1 MFLLESPTGT
11 GKSLSLASAAW
22 AWLCYTEQH
31 QLEPPQQPPP
41 PHQQHPPPLS
51 LTDDWLTSW
60 TTPQQRQERDDQQAC
75 LAQARTARQALD
87 HALARLVRHCGH
99 EETAGNGH
107 GGGRH
112 DNDDDHDNDDR
123 HRHYHLSQRRTRR
136 ETLLQLAAVAAR
148 RQEQQQV
155 TNRYHRTNQD
165 STNKRKKRCSSTN
178 RFRPLDAQQN
188 YKNTK
193 TNSKEEEE
201 QQQDEEEDGCL
212 PDYHSDGEPCGHP
225 RDNDND
231 DNDKDHIENDR
242 IHRNEPGPIT
252 PTTAALLLQGSALD
266 GSLHYL
272 SHYGRWAPS
281 WRAVG
286 GVSPGSG
293 VRKIIYAART
303 HSQLSQFVSE
313 VRRVAQQWSSS
324 PSSSSSS
331 SLRVVALGGRQA
343 LCGHTAL
350 RKRYTTE
357 SRLNEACLDLQK
369 STTDS
374 CPLLSSREAV
384 SVLAL
389 HTLAQ
394 PTDIEEAAALGH
406 AAQACSYYASR
417 QAIPA
422 AHVVLLP
429 YSMLLSPETRAA
441 IGLSL
446 HEALVIVDEAHNLPE
461 ALRAVHASRLSL
473 PVMETALQQL
483 SNYVQRYA
491 DRLAGRNL
499 HYLGQLRKLLRTL
512 KTCLQ
517 QPPHQ
522 NARHQKLLHR
532 MVTAGELLVE
542 LKLDHINLFKLLRY
556 LKQSRLAQTLLGF
569 TNQDKASNEQVDE
582 HPDDEEGPEIL
593 SKHVSAMSIVQTFVE
608 KLTCTGKE
616 GKIVIDLPDESNSRC
631 SSPCF
636 RYVLLNPA
644 SFFENVL
651 QEAHALALVG
661 GTLRPFVHVATEL
674 LGQDEQL
681 LQDASAADAIIAQ
694 STSRSESF
702 CSPRLT
708 AFSCDH
714 VVDPSNV
721 LLQCWS
727 TGPTG
732 KTLDFRHQSRTQAAV
747 CDELGRTLVQICAI
761 VPNGLV
767 IFLPSYKYETFLIDH
782 WKKSGIWDQL
792 RRTKALHREPKK
804 SSIDMALQAYAR
816 DAQQQSGALLFAVI
830 GGKLS
835 EGINFANEMA
845 RCVVI
850 VGLPYPDIT
859 CPELKEKMQCMDNAA
874 ATCRSTLGSS
884 AITGQVYYQNLCM
897 RAVNQ
902 SIGRAIR
909 HANDYAAIVLAD
921 CRYQTDDRIW
931 SGLPNWLKKGTS
943 RPSSM
948 RQPTPFSQ
956 RKLELVSFFAR
967 KR

>member
-1 MFLLESPTGT
+1 
-11 GKSLSLASAAW
+11 
-22 AWLCYTEQH
+22 
-31 QLEPPQQPPP
+31 
-41 PHQQHPPPLS
+41 
-51 LTDDWLTSW
+51 
-60 TTPQQRQERDDQQAC
+60 
-75 LAQARTARQALD
+75 
-87 HALARLVRHCGH
+87 
-99 EETAGNGH
+99 
-107 GGGRH
+107 
-112 DNDDDHDNDDR
+112 
-123 HRHYHLSQRRTRR
+123 
-136 ETLLQLAAVAAR
+136 VAAR
-148 RQEQQQV
+148 RGEA
-155 TNRYHRTNQD
+155 TK
-165 STNKRKKRCSSTN
+165 KRKRSSPIRAMNVRAET
-178 RFRPLDAQQN
+178 
-188 YKNTK
+188 TK
-193 TNSKEEEE
+193 K
-201 QQQDEEEDGCL
+201 DCCL
-212 PDYHSDGEPCGHP
+212 PDYRSDGEHPSGHP
-225 RDNDND
+225 HDED
-231 DNDKDHIENDR
+231 DDDDLENDYR
-242 IHRNEPGPIT
+242 FQHGPIS
-252 PTTAALLLQGSALD
+252 PATALLQGSALD

-272 SHYGRWAPS
+272 SKYGRLARPS
-281 WRAVG
+281 AATATATANPAAGATVTARAVG
-286 GVSPGSG
+286 GVFPGSG

-313 VRRVAQQWSSS
+313 VRRVAQQCSL
-324 PSSSSSS
+324 SSSSSS

-350 RKRYTTE
+350 RKRHATE
-357 SRLNEACLDLQK
+357 ARLNEACLDLQK

-374 CPLLSSREAV
+374 CPLLSSRDAV

-394 PTDIEEAAALGH
+394 PTDIEEAAALGQ

-422 AHVVLLP
+422 AHVVVLP

-441 IGLSL
+441 VGLSL
-446 HEALVIVDEAHNLPE
+446 QEALVIVDEAHNLPE
-461 ALRAVHASRLSL
+461 ALRALHASRLSL
-473 PVMETALQQL
+473 PVIEAALQQL

-499 HYLGQLRKLLRTL
+499 HYLGQIRKLLLTL
-512 KTCLQ
+512 KACLQ
-517 QPPHQ
+517 HPHK

-532 MVTAGELLVE
+532 MVTAGELLLE

-556 LKQSRLAQTLLGF
+556 LKRSRLAQKLLGF
-569 TNQDKASNEQVDE
+569 TNQARDSNALMMGSEQIDE
-582 HPDDEEGPEIL
+582 HPEDEEEQHETL
-593 SKHVSAMSIVQTFVE
+593 SKHVSAMSIVQTFLE

-616 GKIVIDLPDESNSRC
+616 GKIVIDLPDENNSRF

-661 GTLRPFVHVATEL
+661 GTLRPFVHVAAEL
-674 LGQDEQL
+674 LGQDAQL
-681 LQDASAADAIIAQ
+681 LQDASAADAKIAQ

-702 CSPRLT
+702 WSPRLT

-721 LLQCWS
+721 LLQCLP

-732 KTLDFRHQSRTQAAV
+732 QTLDFRHQSRTQAAV
-747 CDELGRTLVQICAI
+747 CDELGRTLVQLCSI
-761 VPNGLV
+761 VPNGFV
-767 IFLPSYKYETFLIDH
+767 IFLPSYKYEAFLIDQ
-782 WKKSGIWDQL
+782 WKKSGIWDRL
-792 RRTKALHREPKK
+792 RQSKALHREPKK
-804 SSIDMALQAYAR
+804 SSIDAALQAYAR
-816 DAQQQSGALLFAVI
+816 DAQQPTGALLFAVI

-835 EGINFANEMA
+835 EGINFSNEMA

-859 CPELKEKMQCMDNAA
+859 CPELKEKMNSMDNMV
-874 ATCRSTLGSS
+874 ATTRSMLGSS
-884 AITGQVYYQNLCM
+884 AITGQAYYQNLCM

-943 RPSSM
+943 RPSSL
-948 RQPTPFSQ
+948 RQPIPFSQ
-956 RKLELVSFFAR
+956 RELELVSFFAS